1 MWHDVTYS
9 LFVHEGGWRE
19 GGVAKEALALNCP
32 PRVLPVPAAGKNL
45 SFSLFTLDAA
55 NVHAE
60 TVKRAQ
66 DGDGIIVRLF
76 ENWGRYTK
84 TRMQL
89 DGSFP
94 QSGAHEP
101 AGRK

>member
-1 MWHDVTYS
+1 VTYS